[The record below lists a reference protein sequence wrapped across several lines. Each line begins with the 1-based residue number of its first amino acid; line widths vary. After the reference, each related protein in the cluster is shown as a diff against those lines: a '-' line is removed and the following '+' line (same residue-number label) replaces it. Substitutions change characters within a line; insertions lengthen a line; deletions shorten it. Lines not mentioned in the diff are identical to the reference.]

1 MRLILVRHGETEAN
15 VKGLIQGGGSN
26 FPLTKNGIEQAKEV
40 SEFLK
45 NEKIDIAYSSDLKRA
60 LQTAKEILKNHK
72 LKLTKTK
79 ELRESHA
86 GELEGKKKTSNGKS
100 FFPSYKSTGGESLLD
115 CMQRVSDFYDKV
127 KQEDQ
132 TILFVSHGVSIGTLL
147 LYIFKKKIIWEEYD
161 QCRPPVAGIT
171 ILEINKNRI
180 KKILWNHQIK

>member
-1 MRLILVRHGETEAN
+1 MKLILVRHGETEAN

-26 FPLTKNGIEQAKEV
+26 FSLTKNGLEQAKKV

-45 NEKIDIAYSSDLKRA
+45 FEKIDIAYSSDLGRS

-72 LKLTKTK
+72 LKLIKTK
-79 ELRESHA
+79 ELREVHA
-86 GELEGKKKTSNGKS
+86 GELEGKNTSRNKIFSPS
-100 FFPSYKSTGGESLLD
+100 FKAPGGESLLE

-127 KQEDQ
+127 KQKDK
-132 TILFVSHGVSIGTLL
+132 TLLFVSHGVTIATLL

-171 ILEINKNRI
+171 ILEINEKKI
-180 KKILWNHQIK
+180 KKILLNHQIK